1 MPNYLHMQIAKYV
14 KLAFAC
20 PWLPSSGLYS
30 PDPRACRLFGGICTR
45 YLGEA
50 SPLPGSQGH
59 CPSPH
64 PYRLPPTPFSV
75 PATGVQREAG
85 TCPAPAVSSP
95 KRGLDELGAASSAHL
110 ATKSSQRTDEIPQ
123 RTPRGTHT
131 VHEIIITVVIHLTEG
146 RKLLIKGA
154 WKIKGTANNRGQASC
169 VVIWVT
175 YKIRHLQLFFFP
187 LSKSW
192 STTGKSYLQNRE
204 MGYGKTLTSI

>member
-45 YLGEA
+45 YPGEA

-59 CPSPH
+59 YPSPH

-75 PATGVQREAG
+75 PACSSSHGGTEGGRELPSPSCVPPQKKGSGWAGCCQQR
-85 TCPAPAVSSP
+85 SP
-95 KRGLDELGAASSAHL
+95 G
-110 ATKSSQRTDEIPQ
+110 QRTDEIPQ

-187 LSKSW
+187 PV
-192 STTGKSYLQNRE
+192 
-204 MGYGKTLTSI
+204 KTLVNNR